1 MSNVKEMILDENC
14 INHSKDIKIT
24 CRDDLTPYFKAWDHS
39 NNKVHLSKVNMYIY
53 IYVNIYTYIY
63 KKEEYIL
70 FIPMKFSV
78 FLFFLF
84 SHLIQL
90 VSFLKYH

>member
-84 SHLIQL
+84 FSFNSI